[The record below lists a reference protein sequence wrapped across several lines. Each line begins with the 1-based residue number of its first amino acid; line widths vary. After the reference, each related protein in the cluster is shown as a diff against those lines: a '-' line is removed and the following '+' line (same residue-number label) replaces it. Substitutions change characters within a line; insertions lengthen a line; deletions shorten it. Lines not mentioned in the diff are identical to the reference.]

1 MMVPSSPFAPPRQPF
16 YQYPD
21 WGKDPMTEGKRRIAI
36 LGSTGSVGCN
46 TVELVAAQPDAYA
59 VEALVAQRSVERL
72 AAQARQRR
80 AR

>member
-1 MMVPSSPFAPPRQPF
+1 
-16 YQYPD
+16 
-21 WGKDPMTEGKRRIAI
+21 MTEGKRRIAI